1 MENNKVEIVE
11 IVDSN
16 LNEIGDINGC
26 LKTGGVWAAFDC
38 TGKCW
43 NVAETKNIANEM
55 NDDINSMEFRYV
67 EDSTWETAYNH
78 FGEEMFKCPSP
89 KKIAMYT
96 WSNVS
101 SKCENKTI
109 FFVVFEIIPDVDD
122 KDENNKIKSRRRS
135 IEKYIA
141 YKTNAAYWRDGRR
154 FTDEGRMK
162 TAVNKFITNFEKDKK
177 NNEIVLKL
185 ENIPEK
191 IQNESFEKR
200 L

>member
-1 MENNKVEIVE
+1 MENNKVEIV
-11 IVDSN
+11 DSN
-16 LNEIGDINGC
+16 LNKIGDINGC

-43 NVAETKNIANEM
+43 NVAETKDIAKEM
-55 NDDINSMEFRYV
+55 NVDINSMKFRYV
-67 EDSTWETAYNH
+67 EDPTWETAYNH
-78 FGEEMFKCPSP
+78 FGEKMFKCPSP
-89 KKIAMYT
+89 YKIATYT

-101 SKCENKTI
+101 SKCENKKI

-154 FTDEGRMK
+154 FTNEKRMK
-162 TAVNKFITNFEKDKK
+162 TAVDNFIKTFKEDE
-177 NNEIVLKL
+177 NNVEIVKKL
-185 ENIPEK
+185 QAVQDRFKKHP
-191 IQNESFEKR
+191 
-200 L
+200 

>member
-1 MENNKVEIVE
+1 MENSNVK
-11 IVDSN
+11 IVDPN
-16 LNEIGDINGC
+16 LNEIDDGNNY
-26 LKTGGVWAAFDC
+26 LKTGGVWAAFDSDC
-38 TGKCW
+38 KCW
-43 NVAETKNIANEM
+43 NVAETKNIAKEM
-55 NDDINSMEFRYV
+55 NDDIQSMKFRYV
-67 EDSTWETAYNH
+67 EDQNWEEAYSH
-78 FGEEMFKCPSP
+78 FGKKMFRCPSP

-101 SKCENKTI
+101 SKCEKKNI